1 MCHPERSKAKSKDL
15 DYFIFIPAY
24 NVAATL
30 AGVLG
35 RIPLAVME
43 RAQVL
48 VIDDGSKDD
57 TRGVYETFVAKS
69 AGVAGEARAAGS
81 EVAGNAIAG
90 NNCVGNGVAGNSR
103 AASGLACTGDNRAAP
118 GLACADHLQ
127 YMRFEFNRG
136 YGAVVKCGIT
146 EGLRSGAKYI
156 ACLHGDGQYPAEQ
169 LGEFFA
175 HLEGAGCSPAGNQPE
190 NVAPENVAPEFDPR
204 GQPEVSA
211 SAGNRPASAAGKLP
225 AIALVQGSRRLVPGA
240 ARAGNMP
247 LHKRIGGAFLT
258 ALENIAFRQK
268 LTDRHSGFIVYNA
281 EFLKTLDLAKLSPSF
296 DIDLEIISIA
306 DARGWRLA
314 ELPIPTRYAG
324 EKSNLNVVTYGLR
337 VLRQILRR
345 FCLR

>member
-1 MCHPERSKAKSKDL
+1 
-15 DYFIFIPAY
+15 
-24 NVAATL
+24 
-30 AGVLG
+30 
-35 RIPLAVME
+35 ME
-43 RAQVL
+43 RATVL

-57 TRGVYETFVAKS
+57 TRGAYENFV
-69 AGVAGEARAAGS
+69 GEAGAVPNTNTAS
-81 EVAGNAIAG
+81 PNP
-90 NNCVGNGVAGNSR
+90 NGAVSNTKY
-103 AASGLACTGDNRAAP
+103 AS
-118 GLACADHLQ
+118 HLQ

-136 YGAVVKCGIT
+136 YGAVVKKGIS

-175 HLEGAGCSPAGNQPE
+175 YLESARN
-190 NVAPENVAPEFDPR
+190 
-204 GQPEVSA
+204 QPEVSTLA
-211 SAGNRPASAAGKLP
+211 SNQPEASGLP
-225 AIALVQGSRRLVPGA
+225 ELALVQGSRHAIAGGA
-240 ARAGNMP
+240 KAGNMP
-247 LHKRIGGAFLT
+247 LHKRIGGAILT

-281 EFLKTLDLAKLSPSF
+281 EFLKTLNLAKLSPSF

>member
-24 NVAATL
+24 NVSLTL
-30 AGVLG
+30 ADVLG
-35 RIPLAVME
+35 RIPSAVME
-43 RAQVL
+43 RAEVL
-48 VIDDGSKDD
+48 VIDDGSKDN
-57 TRGVYETFVAKS
+57 TRGAYETFVGASRNLNTASPNTKY
-69 AGVAGEARAAGS
+69 AA
-81 EVAGNAIAG
+81 
-90 NNCVGNGVAGNSR
+90 
-103 AASGLACTGDNRAAP
+103 
-118 GLACADHLQ
+118 HLQ

-175 HLEGAGCSPAGNQPE
+175 HLESARN
-190 NVAPENVAPEFDPR
+190 
-204 GQPEVSA
+204 QPEVST
-211 SAGNRPASAAGKLP
+211 PASNQPEL
-225 AIALVQGSRRLVPGA
+225 ALVQGSRHAIAGGA
-240 ARAGNMP
+240 KAGNMP
-247 LHKRIGGAFLT
+247 LYKRLGGAFLT
-258 ALENIAFRQK
+258 ALENVAFRQK
-268 LTDRHSGFIVYNA
+268 LTDRHSGFIVYSA
-281 EFLKTLDLAKLSPSF
+281 DFLKTLDLAKLSPSF

-337 VLRQILRR
+337 VLRQIWRR
-345 FCLR
+345 FCMR

>member
-1 MCHPERSKAKSKDL
+1 MTP

-30 AGVLG
+30 ADVLE
-35 RIPLAVME
+35 RIPSAVME
-43 RAQVL
+43 RAEVL

-57 TRGVYETFVAKS
+57 TRGAYENFV
-69 AGVAGEARAAGS
+69 GEAGAVPNTNTAS
-81 EVAGNAIAG
+81 PNP
-90 NNCVGNGVAGNSR
+90 NGAVSNTKY
-103 AASGLACTGDNRAAP
+103 AS
-118 GLACADHLQ
+118 HLQ

-136 YGAVVKCGIT
+136 YGAVVKKGIS

-175 HLEGAGCSPAGNQPE
+175 YLESARN
-190 NVAPENVAPEFDPR
+190 
-204 GQPEVSA
+204 QPEVSTLA
-211 SAGNRPASAAGKLP
+211 SNQPEASGLP
-225 AIALVQGSRRLVPGA
+225 ELALVQGSRHAIAGGA
-240 ARAGNMP
+240 KAGNMP
-247 LHKRIGGAFLT
+247 LHKRIGGAILT

-281 EFLKTLDLAKLSPSF
+281 EFLKTLNLAKLSPSF

>member
-1 MCHPERSKAKSKDL
+1 
-15 DYFIFIPAY
+15 
-24 NVAATL
+24 
-30 AGVLG
+30 
-35 RIPLAVME
+35 
-43 RAQVL
+43 
-48 VIDDGSKDD
+48 
-57 TRGVYETFVAKS
+57 
-69 AGVAGEARAAGS
+69 
-81 EVAGNAIAG
+81 
-90 NNCVGNGVAGNSR
+90 
-103 AASGLACTGDNRAAP
+103 
-118 GLACADHLQ
+118 
-127 YMRFEFNRG
+127 MRFERNLG
-136 YGAVVKCGIT
+136 YGAVVKRGIS

-175 HLEGAGCSPAGNQPE
+175 HLEGAVSSPAGNQPE
-190 NVAPENVAPEFDPR
+190 NAAGKPPENATPENVAPEFDPR
-204 GQPEVSA
+204 GQPEVGA
-211 SAGNRPASAAGKLP
+211 PAGNSP

-337 VLRQILRR
+337 VLRQIARR
-345 FCLR
+345 ICMR